1 MALAVGGTKYN
12 PAHEFIRG
20 IWGHY
25 INNIMEKTELIARID
40 SALNDVRPHLAVD
53 GGNVE
58 VVDVTD
64 DKIVKIKWL
73 GNCQN
78 CNMSIMTMRAGI
90 EQAIRV
96 KVPEI
101 TGVEAV
107 NGLVL

>member
-1 MALAVGGTKYN
+1 METKS
-12 PAHEFIRG
+12 
-20 IWGHY
+20 
-25 INNIMEKTELIARID
+25 ELISRID
-40 SALNDVRPHLAVD
+40 LALNEVRPHLAVD

-64 DKIVKIKWL
+64 EKVVKIKWL

-101 TGVEAV
+101 TGVEAI